1 MCATSRSPVRR
12 KVLGFGHCRSVFSG
26 EHETTQVHRPSR
38 RRGGLAARC
47 TRQQPERMR
56 RIGVLMASSADDS
69 ETQARMA
76 AFQQSLAQLGW
87 TDGRNVRIDT
97 RWATTNADD
106 LRRHATELAAL
117 APDVLVAANGSA
129 TVAPLLQATRT
140 VPIVFVIVVDPVGAG
155 FVTSLARP
163 GGNATGFL
171 MFEYGLSGKWL
182 ELLKQIAPG
191 VTRAVVLRDP
201 AIASGIGQFAAV
213 QAVAP
218 ALGVELSPVDVH
230 DAPEIEQAVA
240 AFAQS
245 GNGGADR
252 NAESGGEP
260 SSRTDRQADG
270 PAPSARGLRRPPVR
284 RCRRPDLLRA
294 RPDRPVSAARPDT
307 SIASS
312 RARSPLTSRCRRR
325 PSLSW

>member
-1 MCATSRSPVRR
+1 MKRR
-12 KVLGFGHCRSVFSG
+12 KFIALLGGAAAW
-26 EHETTQVHRPSR
+26 P
-38 RRGGLAARC
+38 LAARA
-47 TRQQPERMR
+47 QQPERMR

-76 AFQQSLAQLGW
+76 AFQQGLAQLGW

-117 APDVLVAANGSA
+117 APDVLVAANGSS

-218 ALGVELSPVDVH
+218 ALGVELSPVD
-230 DAPEIEQAVA
+230 
-240 AFAQS
+240 
-245 GNGGADR
+245 
-252 NAESGGEP
+252 
-260 SSRTDRQADG
+260 
-270 PAPSARGLRRPPVR
+270 
-284 RCRRPDLLRA
+284 
-294 RPDRPVSAARPDT
+294 
-307 SIASS
+307 
-312 RARSPLTSRCRRR
+312 
-325 PSLSW
+325 